1 MCALLSLSFSTLYV
15 YLCRRKLKIFVQEK
29 CSTSLPEF
37 SIEAWEEM
45 HVSGLDKT
53 MKIGSSHKS
62 TNGGGF
68 FDYILHM
75 YIGCLGSLLL
85 LSIL

>member
-1 MCALLSLSFSTLYV
+1 MCIALSLSTLYV

-62 TNGGGF
+62 TNGGG
-68 FDYILHM
+68 
-75 YIGCLGSLLL
+75 GSL
-85 LSIL
+85 IIFYICT